1 MKEIS
6 IYAGTFDPISHGH
19 LNIIERAARLFD
31 QVIVAVAKNSSK
43 QPMFSLEERT
53 ALVEQSCQ
61 MLANVQAVS
70 FSGLL
75 ADFAKQ
81 HQATALVRGIRGSD
95 DLEYEI
101 QLAQL
106 NNQLAGELETIFFPP
121 SVTWRYLS
129 STMIREIYKHHGD
142 IAPFVPEVV
151 MQALV
156 NKEKL

>member
-1 MKEIS
+1 MI
-6 IYAGTFDPISHGH
+6 
-19 LNIIERAARLFD
+19 
-31 QVIVAVAKNSSK
+31 
-43 QPMFSLEERT
+43 
-53 ALVEQSCQ
+53 
-61 MLANVQAVS
+61 
-70 FSGLL
+70 
-75 ADFAKQ
+75 
-81 HQATALVRGIRGSD
+81 RGIRGSD
-95 DLEYEI
+95 DVEYEI

-156 NKEKL
+156 NKEKV